1 LEEQPLPAEPSH
13 QPKRVLSLSNFWVL
27 INIAVTVC
35 LYCHIRKYHTVI
47 GLYAYML
54 AEYGGEAKGSE
65 EWGTGNYGDLGEK
78 EGGVNLTAASGR
90 WSPAEDR
97 KQAQTHG

>member
-1 LEEQPLPAEPSH
+1 
-13 QPKRVLSLSNFWVL
+13 
-27 INIAVTVC
+27 
-35 LYCHIRKYHTVI
+35 
-47 GLYAYML
+47 ML